1 MVKLTNQTTSLYDL
15 DCIIVTR
22 TIAGGG
28 APITDLISWN
38 DFQASFVQERWNN
51 ERRYGTTTTLFGM
64 AHTKMTVKFD
74 ERTKS
79 TRTFNFP
86 NSVDEAERRHANRFN
101 QD

>member
-1 MVKLTNQTTSLYDL
+1 MENKTTSLYDL
-15 DCIIVTR
+15 KCIIVTR
-22 TIAGGG
+22 AIPGEQS
-28 APITDLISWN
+28 ITDLISWK

-51 ERRYGTTTTLFGM
+51 ERRYGTTTTLFGL

-79 TRTFNFP
+79 TRTFDFP